1 MAGAGQGMAAIH
13 MMDAVW
19 TRQIL
24 DVLTAAHVETD
35 PILHRLGINQKLLL
49 EPHAR
54 LPFKHHAVIMEA
66 ASQLLHDPLLGLR
79 FGLGC
84 EPRDAGL
91 PAFVGFVSAN
101 LGEALRHTLHCLSV
115 HTSASRV
122 ELLAEDEAFAL
133 THQLVDPSASG
144 GRQVNEATMGFLLAF
159 CRLVTQRRLIPTRL
173 ELIHPPHPDQAEA
186 RRLLGAPILYGQLRN
201 ALVGPISWLRFE
213 SHHADDRLRRLLESY
228 ANNLLQQRGRETD
241 LVGEV
246 QAVVLRRLA
255 SGRAELD
262 SVAEELGM
270 SPRALARRL
279 AEQDHSFG
287 KLVDQLRHALAENYL
302 ATPDLRV
309 SQIAALLGYANPP
322 AFTHAYRRWTGRA
335 PSEGRA

>member
-1 MAGAGQGMAAIH
+1 MAAIH
-13 MMDAVW
+13 MIDAVW
-19 TRQIL
+19 ARQIL
-24 DVLTAAHVETD
+24 DALVAARVD
-35 PILHRLGINQKLLL
+35 AGPILGPLAINQKLLH
-49 EPHAR
+49 EQHAR

-66 ASQLLHDPLLGLR
+66 ASQLLRDPLLGLR
-79 FGLGC
+79 FGLAC

-91 PAFVGFVSAN
+91 PAFIGLVSAN
-101 LGEALRHTLHCLSV
+101 LGEALRGTLRCLGV
-115 HTSASRV
+115 HSSASRV
-122 ELLAEDEAFAL
+122 ELLAEDEELVL
-133 THQLVDPSASG
+133 THQLVDPAALG
-144 GRQVNEATMGFLLAF
+144 GRQANEAVLGFLLAF
-159 CRLVTQRRLIPTRL
+159 CRLVTQRRLIPIRL

-201 ALVGPISWLRFE
+201 ALVGPASWLRFE
-213 SHHADDRLRRLLESY
+213 SHHADERLRRLLESY
-228 ANNLLQQRGRETD
+228 GHDLLQQRAREAD

-246 QAVVLRRLA
+246 QSVVLRRLA
-255 SGRAELD
+255 SGGAELD

-279 AEQDHSFG
+279 ADQEQSFG
-287 KLVDQLRHALAENYL
+287 KLVDQLRRELAERYL

-335 PSEGRA
+335 PSDARA